1 MSANE
6 PINDTAANEPVQEER
21 QRSRAGSLV
30 EGQPPKRQNSALGEQ
45 APKRT
50 PSALERLGL
59 ASGEGHGPKHPIPDR
74 SPAGAI
80 RTASGLTIR
89 PPAAKPAGESH
100 GGAAFTEVEVEDEG
114 TQWHALSTEDLFA
127 ELKSSATGLSTDG
140 AKAAHAEFGMNCITP
155 PEKVHPVIKF
165 LLSLVH
171 GFQLMMN
178 VGAVL
183 CFIVYGISN
192 AEDSQ
197 TLALGTML
205 LVVTLLTSIFQTYQ
219 EGKADNIMEELRAL
233 VADAVFVY
241 RDGELTSVPAEQL
254 AVGDVVQFKAGEKV
268 PADVRILEAVDL
280 KVNNAS
286 LTGENV
292 DIKLGPNAN
301 HKRLY
306 EAQNIARSGC
316 NFTCGQGVGIVFAT
330 GDHTFFGQIAKS
342 TVDVERPD
350 SLMKMEIDRMIM
362 ILSVLAVILGIA
374 FGIIAL
380 FFGFTWIQAVAFAIG
395 IIVANVPEGLLS
407 QLVVTLALTA
417 KKLQKYDVLVTA
429 LDIIET
435 LGAVSVICSDKT
447 GTLTCN
453 RMTVSHVVYD
463 GIVHTTPQTT
473 DRPTDNFPKYTDTD
487 EGFEA
492 LRRAIVLNTDAV
504 FLPDDEGNVDPDVLK
519 RLTKGD
525 ASESALIKFAQPF
538 RDIVEYRKANKRVA
552 AIPFNSS
559 NKWMLSVNVHET
571 EGKPVQVI
579 IKGAP
584 ERVLDMCA
592 TARID
597 GKVVD
602 MNEEVRDRLEGI
614 NTQLGSRGE
623 RVLGFASLDLEA
635 QYGADFEFDTDSE
648 IPNFPMSGLTF
659 VGFVSLIDPPRDGVP
674 QAVADCMKAGIKVF
688 MVTGDHP
695 VTALAIARS
704 IGIST
709 KDTANEMRSRGEEV
723 PEDYHGCIAVH
734 GSEMTKF
741 VEEDWDRVL
750 AHDEIVFARTMP
762 QQKQDIVENLKR
774 LDYVVAM
781 TGDGV
786 NDAPALKA
794 AHVGVAMGSG
804 TSVAKE
810 AAQIIVMKDDF
821 GSIVTGIR
829 AGRLVFATLKK
840 VITYVLVSNTPQIL
854 PFLFFVAAGVPLAI
868 ETIVILTIDL
878 GTDIL
883 PAIAMAYED
892 EEDETMAK
900 PPRGRDAHLVSIQMI
915 GVTYATVGL
924 MHTLV
929 SYFGF
934 FYVLMDLGFPFKKL
948 FGAGLGFR
956 DDYDDLDGDRKDY
969 MREMC
974 QDMPKYLSGR
984 NLSDPYTCTY
994 HFDVYRHD
1002 ALAQAQAAFFI
1013 AIIWGQIANIFIR
1026 KTFTESI
1033 LKVSRFTNN
1042 PQVMGAIII
1051 ELALSMALIYMPGL
1065 NKVFLMTGIKAEY
1078 LFITIW
1084 YIPVLIF
1091 YDEVRKFFVRTWPD
1105 GCCALVTDF

>member
-1 MSANE
+1 MSSNE
-6 PINDTAANEPVQEER
+6 PIHEDAPKG
-21 QRSRAGSLV
+21 RSRSGSLV
-30 EGQPPKRQNSALGEQ
+30 SLDGQPPERRQASGLGEQ
-45 APKRT
+45 QPKR
-50 PSALERLGL
+50 SQSYLERIGVTG
-59 ASGEGHGPKHPIPDR
+59 SGMHPDR

-89 PPAAKPAGESH
+89 PPAQKPAGEA
-100 GGAAFTEVEVEDEG
+100 GAGAAFTEIEIDDEG
-114 TQWHALSTEDLFA
+114 TQWHALPLDDLFA
-127 ELKSSATGLSTDG
+127 ELKSTPNGLSSEG
-140 AKAAHAEFGMNCITP
+140 AKASQATWGLNMITP
-155 PEKVHPVIKF
+155 PKKMHPLLKF

-178 VGAVL
+178 VGAIL

-197 TLALGTML
+197 TLALGVML
-205 LVVTLLTSIFQTYQ
+205 IVVVFLTSAFQTYQ
-219 EGKADNIMEELRAL
+219 EGKADKIMEELRAL
-233 VADAVFVY
+233 VADAVYVY
-241 RDGELTSVPAEQL
+241 RDGEITQVPADQIT
-254 AVGDVVQFKAGEKV
+254 VGDIVQVKAGEKV
-268 PADVRILEAVDL
+268 PADLRILTAQDL

-316 NFTCGQGVGIVFAT
+316 NFTCGTGTGIVFAT

-374 FGIIAL
+374 FGIIAI
-380 FFGFTWIQAVAFAIG
+380 FFNFTWVQAVAFAIG

-453 RMTVSHVVYD
+453 RMTVVHVVYD
-463 GIVHTTPQTT
+463 GVIHTTPQTT
-473 DRPTDNFPKYTDTD
+473 DRTTDDFPMYKEED
-487 EGFEA
+487 EGFA
-492 LRRAIVLNTDAV
+492 MLRRSIALNTDAV
-504 FLPDDEGNVDPDVLK
+504 FLSNDDGSVEPDVLK
-519 RLTKGD
+519 RPTKGD
-525 ASESALIKFAQPF
+525 ASESALIKFIQPF
-538 RDIVEYRKANKRVA
+538 RDIVEHRAANKRVA

-559 NKWMLSVNVHET
+559 NKWMLSVNANE
-571 EGKPVQVI
+571 EAGKPVQVM

-592 TARID
+592 TARVD

-602 MNEEVRDRLEGI
+602 MNEEVRQKFEDI
-614 NTQLGSRGE
+614 NLQLGSRGE
-623 RVLGFASLDLEA
+623 RVLGFASLDLDVATYTAE
-635 QYGADFEFDTDSE
+635 YPFDTDSE

-659 VGFVSLIDPPRDGVP
+659 LGFVALIDPPRDGVP
-674 QAVADCMKAGIKVF
+674 QAVADCMRAGIKVF

-741 VEEDWDRVL
+741 EEEDWDRVL

-794 AHVGVAMGSG
+794 ANVGVAMGSG

-810 AAQIIVMKDDF
+810 AAQIVVMKDDF

-854 PFLFFVAAGVPLAI
+854 PFLFFVAAGIPLAI

-883 PAIAMAYED
+883 PAIAMAYEA
-892 EEDETMAK
+892 EEDETMSK
-900 PPRGRDAHLVSIQMI
+900 PPRGRDDHLVSIKMI

-934 FYVLMDLGFPFKKL
+934 FYVLIDLGFPLDKL

-956 DDYDDLDGDRKDY
+956 EGWDDLDGDRKRY
-969 MREMC
+969 MVEMC
-974 QDMPKYLSGR
+974 LDMPKYIEGK
-984 NLSDPYTCTY
+984 NLTDTHVCAYQ
-994 HFDVYRHD
+994 FDNYRAH

-1026 KTFTESI
+1026 KTFTETI
-1033 LKVSRFTNN
+1033 LKVYRFTNN
-1042 PQVMGAIII
+1042 PQVMGAICV
-1051 ELALSMALIYMPGL
+1051 ELALAMALIYLPGL
-1065 NKVFLMTGIKAEY
+1065 NEIFLMTAIKAEY

-1091 YDEVRKFFVRTWPD
+1091 YDEVRKFFVRNWPD
-1105 GCCALVTDF
+1105 GLCAAVTHF